1 MFGFI
6 ILLVGTLGFTSC
18 GSLSQNIEHRYI
30 SNQSNIKR
38 LNDSVVALV
47 IPTQRVIRELH
58 INYNDVH
65 TVNTI
70 GRNHS
75 AYCSGFFV
83 SRTEILTAAHCV
95 RRQTVINT
103 FFGPIVLPSN
113 EEPIGDLK
121 KIATYANYVAARRNF
136 VIYRTYEVVRYNQIQ
151 DLALLRLAEGQSQ
164 PTHYSVLTVGADPRA
179 GEQVYVIGH
188 PARQPWSLTEGII
201 SRPFRIRSDGQRYT
215 QTSAQVFFGNSGGP
229 LINNRGEAIGISSR
243 LVTPHIAF
251 FTHIRS
257 IRSFLNAR

>member
-1 MFGFI
+1 MFALI
-6 ILLVGTLGFTSC
+6 ALLIGALGFTSC
-18 GSLSQNIEHRYI
+18 GSLSQGMEHRYI
-30 SNQSNIKR
+30 SNQSNIER

-58 INYNDVH
+58 IDHNDVH

-70 GRNHS
+70 GQNHS

-113 EEPIGDLK
+113 EEPLGDLK
-121 KIATYANYVAARRNF
+121 KVTTYANYVAARRNLI
-136 VIYRTYEVVRYNQIQ
+136 IYRTYEVVRYNRVQ
-151 DLALLRLAEGQSQ
+151 DLALLRLAEGQTQ
-164 PTHYSVLTVGADPRA
+164 PVHYSVLTVGADPRA
-179 GEQVYVIGH
+179 GEQVYAIGH
-188 PARQPWSLTEGII
+188 PASQSWSLTAGII
-201 SRPFRIRSDGQRYT
+201 SSPFRIRSDGQRYT
-215 QTSAQVFFGNSGGP
+215 QTSAQIFFGNSGGP

-251 FTHIRS
+251 FTHVRS